1 MMFEDTHDTLTATAP
16 APPRLRRAVLQYEEK
31 PQFVPIVTFV
41 LWAVCFV
48 VGVAGL
54 VLPYPRP
61 QGPVQAPA
69 PVQAQIVNVEVA
81 KAPPPPPVEMPPPE
95 LGAPDLSSP
104 PAPQN
109 ISVPQS
115 PAIAVAAPSPAI
127 SFAVPVEGL
136 TRIVDPNQAA
146 HGRPGTPSAITSNSS
161 SSGTGQ
167 PGNGVVPAVTHLT
180 FGEGEGKQPPPEYPR
195 DAVVAGQEGNVG
207 LRFTVDETGRVKSVS
222 TISPCHWPLLNQA
235 ATRAVREY
243 WRFAPGPVRSYEVT
257 IQFELQK

>member
-1 MMFEDTHDTLTATAP
+1 MLFESTHDTLTATAT
-16 APPRLRRAVLQYEEK
+16 APPPLRRAVLRDDEN
-31 PQFVPIVTFV
+31 PQFLPITTFV
-41 LWAVCFV
+41 LWVVCFV

-61 QGPVQAPA
+61 QALVPAPP
-69 PVQAQIVNVEVA
+69 PVQAQIVNVEVP
-81 KAPPPPPVEMPPPE
+81 KAPPPPSVEMPPPE
-95 LGAPDLSSP
+95 IGTPDLSSP

-109 ISVPQS
+109 ISIPQA

-146 HGRPGTPSAITSNSS
+146 HGRPGTPPAIASNSS

-167 PGNGVVPAVTHLT
+167 PGNGAIPAVTHLT

-195 DAVVAGQEGNVG
+195 DAIIAGQEGNVG
-207 LRFTVDETGRVKSVS
+207 
-222 TISPCHWPLLNQA
+222 
-235 ATRAVREY
+235 
-243 WRFAPGPVRSYEVT
+243 
-257 IQFELQK
+257 